1 MVETYTHLAVM
12 FSWKINFF
20 LIIYKME
27 TYFFLKHYRKT
38 CSWKKSLL
46 NSFKIL
52 SRNTR
57 CWFILH
63 MSTIFTFKVKIF
75 DGNVSSCFNYHII
88 WKYITQRSNIR
99 QISLEEETDQK
110 NKLANVFVSW
120 VSSMRSDRHKSGWN
134 KSGILLL

>member
-1 MVETYTHLAVM
+1 M

-75 DGNVSSCFNYHII
+75 DGKVSSCFNYHLQGKIIIIYII

-110 NKLANVFVSW
+110 NILVDVFVSW